1 MKLDSNHPSLHSC
14 HIPPLLCHGPGV
26 GSILF
31 PSGFSFKS
39 VKIDKLKKKKK
50 TRIKLK
56 TKESFRKVNINLVN
70 ITHTKMAL
78 LKIRLHTLTLTKV

>member
-1 MKLDSNHPSLHSC
+1 MLQIKINHEIGQQSSFPPFLSHSSFQC
-14 HIPPLLCHGPGV
+14 LPLLCHAPGM

-39 VKIDKLKKKKK
+39 VKIDKLKKK
-50 TRIKLK
+50 RIKLK

-70 ITHTKMAL
+70 ITHT
-78 LKIRLHTLTLTKV
+78 

>member
-14 HIPPLLCHGPGV
+14 HVPPFNVCLSCATPPEWV
-26 GSILF
+26 SILF

-39 VKIDKLKKKKK
+39 VKIDN
-50 TRIKLK
+50 LK

-70 ITHTKMAL
+70 ITHT
-78 LKIRLHTLTLTKV
+78 